1 MPPSDALQD
10 VRPMF
15 ELRNQSYVVTGGAQ
29 GIGYA
34 CTRAICEMGGNVAV
48 LDIQEKPV
56 DEFFQLADRYGVKTT
71 YIQADVTQQES
82 LNAAF
87 EQALAGLG
95 GRIDGCVPAAG
106 VAIDKPFLEQTW
118 EEFTRIQDI
127 NVRGTFFVA
136 QLTARQIIRQG
147 TPGAMVL
154 VASQSSHIALP
165 GYRMA
170 AYNAS
175 KGAVL
180 MLSKALA
187 VELAPRGIR
196 VNTISPGFVDSEM
209 TRAVRASKSSSREG
223 EQMWLAP
230 PNRKLSTQ
238 NDLTGAVVYLLS
250 DAARHTTAADV
261 QITGGLHAGT
271 IDGLI
276 GYE

>member
-1 MPPSDALQD
+1 MSSDVLHN

-15 ELRNQSYVVTGGAQ
+15 ELRGRNYVVTGGAQ
-29 GIGYA
+29 GIGFA

-48 LDIQEKPV
+48 LDIQQNPV
-56 DEFFQLADRYGVKTT
+56 DEFHTLSDKFSAKAI
-71 YIQADVTQQES
+71 YIQTDVTSEDS
-82 LNAAF
+82 IKAAF
-87 EQALAGLG
+87 AKVLQEFGT
-95 GRIDGCVPAAG
+95 IDGCVPAAG
-106 VAIDKPFLEQTW
+106 IAIDKPFLDQTW
-118 EEFTRIQDI
+118 DEFTRIQDI

-136 QLTARQIIRQG
+136 QMAARQMIKQG
-147 TPGAMVL
+147 TGGSMVL
-154 VASQSSHIALP
+154 LASQSAHIGLP

-175 KGAVL
+175 KGGVL

-187 VELAPRGIR
+187 VELAPKNIR

-209 TRAVRASKSSSREG
+209 TRKVREMKSKREG

-230 PNRKLSTQ
+230 PNQRLSTQ

-250 DAARHTTAADV
+250 DAARHTTAADIP
-261 QITGGLHAGT
+261 ITGGLHAGT

-276 GYE
+276 SYDNQ

>member
-1 MPPSDALQD
+1 MPSDVLHD

-15 ELRNQSYVVTGGAQ
+15 ELRGRNYVVTGGAQ
-29 GIGYA
+29 GIGFA

-48 LDIQEKPV
+48 LDIQQNPV
-56 DEFFQLADRYGVKTT
+56 DEFHTLSDKFSAKAI
-71 YIQADVTQQES
+71 YIQTDVTSEDS
-82 LNAAF
+82 IKAAF
-87 EQALAGLG
+87 AKVLQEFGT
-95 GRIDGCVPAAG
+95 IDGCVPAAG
-106 VAIDKPFLEQTW
+106 IAIDKPFLDQTW
-118 EEFTRIQDI
+118 DEFTRIQDI

-136 QLTARQIIRQG
+136 QMAARQMIKQG
-147 TPGAMVL
+147 TGGSMVL
-154 VASQSSHIALP
+154 LASQSAHIGLP

-175 KGAVL
+175 KGGVL

-187 VELAPRGIR
+187 VELAPKNIR

-209 TRAVRASKSSSREG
+209 TRKVREMKSKREG

-230 PNRKLSTQ
+230 PNQRLSTQ

-250 DAARHTTAADV
+250 DAARHTTAADIP
-261 QITGGLHAGT
+261 ITGGLHAGT

-276 GYE
+276 SYDNQ

>member
-1 MPPSDALQD
+1 MSSDVLHD

-15 ELRNQSYVVTGGAQ
+15 ELRGRNYVVTGGAQ
-29 GIGYA
+29 GIGFA

-48 LDIQEKPV
+48 LDIQQNPV
-56 DEFFQLADRYGVKTT
+56 DEFHTLSDKFSAKAI
-71 YIQADVTQQES
+71 YIQTDVTSEDS
-82 LNAAF
+82 IKAAF
-87 EQALAGLG
+87 AKVLQEFGT
-95 GRIDGCVPAAG
+95 IDGCVPAAG
-106 VAIDKPFLEQTW
+106 IAIDKPFLDQTW
-118 EEFTRIQDI
+118 DEFTRIQDI

-136 QLTARQIIRQG
+136 QMAARQMIKQG
-147 TPGAMVL
+147 TGGSMVL
-154 VASQSSHIALP
+154 LASQSAHIGLP

-175 KGAVL
+175 KGGVL

-187 VELAPRGIR
+187 VELAPKNIR

-209 TRAVRASKSSSREG
+209 TRKVREMKSKREG

-230 PNRKLSTQ
+230 PNQRLSTQ

-250 DAARHTTAADV
+250 DAARHTTAADIP
-261 QITGGLHAGT
+261 ITGGLHAGT

-276 GYE
+276 SYDNQ